1 MQLFKKRRGTWR
13 KRIAAKQDEDEMG
26 GERERERTLSLARS
40 RMRVREA
47 SMTRLWPRSRA
58 SADTLAALSRRTW
71 WIHLVPAATPPIS
84 PLRSARRRS
93 ISMEDSGFGDG
104 IWRGEGIDRASEA
117 TIMQCTAPPE
127 MARRDKNKYARN
139 ATPRDACVFPTP
151 LCSVLFP
158 SLSFFSFY
166 KVQLASPIELSSFY
180 S

>member
-1 MQLFKKRRGTWR
+1 
-13 KRIAAKQDEDEMG
+13 MG
-26 GERERERTLSLARS
+26 GERERERERTLSLARS

-58 SADTLAALSRRTW
+58 SVDTLAALSRRTW

-139 ATPRDACVFPTP
+139 ATPRDAFPTITP
-151 LCSVLFP
+151 AAALFR
-158 SLSFFSFY
+158 SLSLSIFLFFL
-166 KVQLASPIELSSFY
+166 QSPIGVPYRIIEFLQLIPQY
-180 S
+180 